1 MNDLLKA
8 VIGLIIIAILAGAF
22 IAVRSR
28 NSGQTINSV
37 PTSPGVTPSPGTA
50 SPGTATSSQPARSV
64 GFSTQQGGTGQ
75 GQTTGTTTTPSTSTT
90 TSTGQSTGTPSA
102 STTTPTVQPGVTPNN
117 QNPTGAG
124 TKPVPALW

>member
-37 PTSPGVTPSPGTA
+37 PASPGATT

-64 GFSTQQGGTGQ
+64 GFSTQQGGTTQ
-75 GQTTGTTTTPSTSTT
+75 GQTAGTTTTTSTT
-90 TSTGQSTGTPSA
+90 TSTGQTTGTPSA
-102 STTTPTVQPGVTPNN
+102 STTTPTVQPGVTPTN